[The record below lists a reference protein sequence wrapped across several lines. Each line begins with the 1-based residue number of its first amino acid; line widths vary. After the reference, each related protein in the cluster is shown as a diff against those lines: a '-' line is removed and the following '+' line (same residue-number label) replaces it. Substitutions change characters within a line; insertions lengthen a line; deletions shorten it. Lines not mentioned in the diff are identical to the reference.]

1 MIDGKNFFDQSMKNN
16 IKTSEN
22 LIKIVTDQGD
32 R

>member
-1 MIDGKNFFDQSMKNN
+1 MIDEKNFFDQSMKNN